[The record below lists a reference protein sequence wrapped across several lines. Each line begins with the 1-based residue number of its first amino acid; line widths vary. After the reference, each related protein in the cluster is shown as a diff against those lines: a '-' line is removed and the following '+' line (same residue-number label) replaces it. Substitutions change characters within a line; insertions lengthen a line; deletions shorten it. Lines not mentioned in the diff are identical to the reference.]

1 MNCRHCS
8 KKLEH
13 SFIDLGSSPPSNSFL
28 SKNAMKSSEKWYPL
42 NILVCNNCWLVQT
55 EDFVSAKEMF
65 SPEYAYFSSYS
76 TSFLEHCE
84 LFVNQMIERFDLSN
98 QSMFVEVAS
107 NDGYLL
113 QYVLKSGVP
122 CYGIEPTHNTAK
134 AARDKGIEVFENF
147 FGEEFALKIVS
158 KKDKADFMCA
168 NNVLAH
174 VPDINDFVKGFK
186 NLLKPHGVVTFE
198 NPHLLNLINGN
209 QFDTIYHE
217 HYSYLS
223 LTSVNKILSTNGLT
237 LFDVEEIPT
246 HGGSLRYYAQIS
258 KTGIHAINE
267 NVKKIQDKED
277 FHGLNN
283 LKFYKNFQ
291 IKTEKIKTDFLH
303 FLISQKN
310 NNKKV
315 IAYGAAAKGN
325 TMLNFCGIRK
335 DLLSYV
341 VDKNPS
347 KQNMFTP
354 GSRIPIYNESLIK
367 IDKPDFIVILPWN
380 LQSEI
385 MQQLSYIKQ
394 WNGKFVVVIPNL
406 EIIFK

>member
-8 KKLEH
+8 KNLEH

-28 SKNAMKSSEKWYPL
+28 SCTAMKSMEKWYPL

-55 EDFVSAKEMF
+55 EDYVIADEMF

-76 TSFLEHCE
+76 TTFLEHCE
-84 LFVNQMIERFDLSN
+84 SFVNQMIEKFSLSSR
-98 QSMFVEVAS
+98 SMFVEVAA

-113 QYVLKSGVP
+113 QYVSKSGVP
-122 CYGIEPTHNTAK
+122 CYGIEPTHNTAI
-134 AARDKGIEVFENF
+134 AARDKGIEIFENF
-147 FGEEFALKIVS
+147 FGEEFSLDLVS
-158 KKDKADFMCA
+158 KKGKADFMCA

-174 VPDINDFVKGFK
+174 VPDINDFLKGFK

-198 NPHLLNLINGN
+198 NPHLLNLVIES

-223 LTSVNKILSTNGLT
+223 LTSVNNILSTNGLT
-237 LFDVEEIPT
+237 LFDVQEIPT

-258 KTGIHAINE
+258 ETGIHPIND
-267 NVKKIQDKED
+267 NVKKIKNKED
-277 FHGLNN
+277 LHGLNN
-283 LKFYKNFQ
+283 INFYKNFQ
-291 IKTEKIKTDFLH
+291 IKAEKIKRDFID

-310 NNKKV
+310 KNKKV
-315 IAYGAAAKGN
+315 IGYGAAAKGN
-325 TMLNFCGIRK
+325 TMLNYCGIKK
-335 DLLSYV
+335 DLLSYI

-354 GSRIPIYNESLIK
+354 GSRIPIYDENIIK
-367 IDKPDFIVILPWN
+367 IDKPDFIVIFPWN
-380 LQSEI
+380 LKREI
-385 MQQLSYIKQ
+385 TKQLSYVKQ
-394 WNGKFVVVIPNL
+394 WDGKFVVVIPSL
-406 EIIFK
+406 EIIV

>member
-1 MNCRHCS
+1 M
-8 KKLEH
+8 
-13 SFIDLGSSPPSNSFL
+13 
-28 SKNAMKSSEKWYPL
+28 
-42 NILVCNNCWLVQT
+42 
-55 EDFVSAKEMF
+55 
-65 SPEYAYFSSYS
+65 
-76 TSFLEHCE
+76 
-84 LFVNQMIERFDLSN
+84 
-98 QSMFVEVAS
+98 
-107 NDGYLL
+107 
-113 QYVLKSGVP
+113 
-122 CYGIEPTHNTAK
+122 
-134 AARDKGIEVFENF
+134 
-147 FGEEFALKIVS
+147 
-158 KKDKADFMCA
+158 
-168 NNVLAH
+168 
-174 VPDINDFVKGFK
+174 
-186 NLLKPHGVVTFE
+186 
-198 NPHLLNLINGN
+198 
-209 QFDTIYHE
+209 
-217 HYSYLS
+217 
-223 LTSVNKILSTNGLT
+223 
-237 LFDVEEIPT
+237 FDVEEIPT

-303 FLISQKN
+303 FLISQKK

-354 GSRIPIYNESLIK
+354 GSRIPIYNESIIK

>member
-8 KKLEH
+8 KNLEH

-28 SKNAMKSSEKWYPL
+28 SSTAMKSMEKWYPL

-55 EDFVSAKEMF
+55 EDYVIADEMF

-76 TSFLEHCE
+76 TTFLEHCE
-84 LFVNQMIERFDLSN
+84 SFVNQMIEKFSLSSR
-98 QSMFVEVAS
+98 SMFVEVAA

-113 QYVLKSGVP
+113 QYVSKSGVP
-122 CYGIEPTHNTAK
+122 CYGIEPTHNTAI
-134 AARDKGIEVFENF
+134 AARDKGIEIFENF
-147 FGEEFALKIVS
+147 FGEEFSLDLVS
-158 KKDKADFMCA
+158 KKGKADFMCA

-174 VPDINDFVKGFK
+174 VPDINDFLKGFK

-198 NPHLLNLINGN
+198 NPHLLNLVIEN

-223 LTSVNKILSTNGLT
+223 LTSVNNILSTNGLT
-237 LFDVEEIPT
+237 LFDVQEIPT

-258 KTGIHAINE
+258 ETGIHPIND
-267 NVKKIQDKED
+267 NVKKIKDKED
-277 FHGLNN
+277 LHGLNN
-283 LKFYKNFQ
+283 INFYKNFQ
-291 IKTEKIKTDFLH
+291 IKAEKIKRDFID

-310 NNKKV
+310 KNKKV
-315 IAYGAAAKGN
+315 IGYGAAAKGN
-325 TMLNFCGIRK
+325 TMLNYCGIKK
-335 DLLSYV
+335 DLLSYI

-354 GSRIPIYNESLIK
+354 GSRIPIYDENIIK
-367 IDKPDFIVILPWN
+367 IDKPDFIVIFPWN
-380 LQSEI
+380 LKSEI
-385 MQQLSYIKQ
+385 TKQLSYVKQ
-394 WNGKFVVVIPNL
+394 WDGKFVVVIPSL
-406 EIIFK
+406 EIIV